1 MEELGQIEL
10 RSLQT
15 LGNPA
20 DSRTSTGKIT
30 LTSNS
35 CLGRSV
41 LFFIIFPKELSL
53 SRVRETIL
61 MVTQIFERVT
71 MVTLSFIS
79 EIITYM

>member
-30 LTSNS
+30 LTSKSGQPGQQQDKYWQDYPNFEVWS
-35 CLGRSV
+35 TWPIVGQV
-41 LFFIIFPKELSL
+41 LTGLP
-53 SRVRETIL
+53 
-61 MVTQIFERVT
+61 
-71 MVTLSFIS
+71 
-79 EIITYM
+79 